1 MNNDAIGHQSS
12 LPGTQGVAA
21 RPGLRLVLTMLV
33 VLMAGALLRLAGVP
47 MASAAAGTAG
57 PAAASARARQDV
69 VEQMVLSRKA
79 IFSVSLIAP
88 ASARA
93 REKLDTCEERF
104 REGADKSPDDGS
116 MATAVNLC
124 MRTAAE
130 LCQSWPDPKRNFAP
144 SLACG
149 SLHQAQP
156 GLWSRKN

>member
-1 MNNDAIGHQSS
+1 MNKDAIGHHTS
-12 LPGTQGVAA
+12 LPGGEGVAA
-21 RPGLRLVLTMLV
+21 RPGRCLILMMLV
-33 VLMAGALLRLAGVP
+33 VLVAGALLRLVGMPA
-47 MASAAAGTAG
+47 ASAAAGTAN
-57 PAAASARARQDV
+57 PAALSARARQDV

-88 ASARA
+88 ASAGA

-116 MATAVNLC
+116 MAKAVNLC
-124 MRTAAE
+124 MRTAAA
-130 LCQSWPDPKRNFAP
+130 LCQRWPDPKRNFAP

-156 GLWSRKN
+156 GLWSRRN